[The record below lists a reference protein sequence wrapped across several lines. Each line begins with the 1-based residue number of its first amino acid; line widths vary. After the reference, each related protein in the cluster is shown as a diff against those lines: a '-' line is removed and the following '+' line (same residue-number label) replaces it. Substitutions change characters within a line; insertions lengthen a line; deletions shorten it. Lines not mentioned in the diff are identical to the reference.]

1 MSSCNFLFSKKSQA
15 LQVFNENVFM
25 YLAAPLVSPADNSQT
40 GFEAETICRLFTDF
54 DYRNDDNLLISH
66 SSAPEY

>member
-1 MSSCNFLFSKKSQA
+1 MSSCDFLFSKKSQA

-40 GFEAETICRLFTDF
+40 GSEAETICRLFTD
-54 DYRNDDNLLISH
+54 LTTETMTIC
-66 SSAPEY
+66 